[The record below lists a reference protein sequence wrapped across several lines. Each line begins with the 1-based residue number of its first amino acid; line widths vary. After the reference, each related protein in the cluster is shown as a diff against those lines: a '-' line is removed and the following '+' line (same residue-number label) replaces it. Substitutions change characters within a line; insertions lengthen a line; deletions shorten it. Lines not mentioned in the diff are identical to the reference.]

1 MVLVANTAAQR
12 IGLLEQ
18 PSKLVVLERQLVAIG
33 QGQPG
38 HVAGVVDL
46 DDVVIAT
53 VVAARGDA
61 MVLVVVN
68 LQLASQYIG
77 DPRSTGL
84 AVVAEVEMLTIAG
97 LVFDDTR
104 LAVDDFPA
112 VLAGQAQCVAVAGH
126 DAIGVTETAH

>member
-1 MVLVANTAAQR
+1 
-12 IGLLEQ
+12 
-18 PSKLVVLERQLVAIG
+18 
-33 QGQPG
+33 
-38 HVAGVVDL
+38 
-46 DDVVIAT
+46 
-53 VVAARGDA
+53 
-61 MVLVVVN
+61 MVLVVMN
-68 LQLASQYIG
+68 FQLAAQYVG
-77 DPRSTGL
+77 DPGGAGL